1 MRKVAMTLWSEFI
14 VTLQGPLPLHAPDQY
29 PNVQF
34 VAGEAVSCTT
44 VPALY
49 SPWGSWGGGAPQT
62 LGGGGALSPTVPWPM
77 VVVCSVKGPQSC
89 RGVSPG
95 PRHLHAHAPP
105 VASQLPTGVEKVEC
119 RHQVSH
125 WTGSQGTSGS
135 LQRAFQL
142 SAINS
147 ITRTLTSVAR
157 VRKSS
162 CAPELL

>member
-105 VASQLPTGVEKVEC
+105 ASKKWSAGTRCRTGPD
-119 RHQVSH
+119 R
-125 WTGSQGTSGS
+125 
-135 LQRAFQL
+135 RAHPAPC
-142 SAINS
+142 SAP
-147 ITRTLTSVAR
+147 
-157 VRKSS
+157 SS
-162 CAPELL
+162 CRPSIPSP